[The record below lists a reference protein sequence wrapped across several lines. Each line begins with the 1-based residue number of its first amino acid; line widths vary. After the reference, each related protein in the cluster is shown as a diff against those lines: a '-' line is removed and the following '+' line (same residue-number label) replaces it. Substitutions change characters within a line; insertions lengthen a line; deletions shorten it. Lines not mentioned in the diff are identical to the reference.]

1 VIYVLLI
8 AYAVWQALPSQRARD
23 RQRSIGWWIAATAVL
38 NGTWLVLAQFATLPL
53 TVAGI
58 ALLLIVLCV
67 TFVRTIRFPAEGV
80 LDSVLVDGATGLH
93 LGWVSLATVANTA
106 AWLTAIGPESWAR
119 SADLWGVLVLVV
131 VGILGVA
138 IAWASRWRVT
148 PGLALGWG
156 LSWLAVGR
164 LQNEPP
170 SEVIGVTAA
179 IVAVVVVAVPLL
191 GTILARM
198 IDLRN
203 AEA

>member
-1 VIYVLLI
+1 MLHINDLSYRIGPRLLI
-8 AYAVWQALPSQRARD
+8 
-23 RQRSIGWWIAATAVL
+23 
-38 NGTWLVLAQFATLPL
+38 
-53 TVAGI
+53 
-58 ALLLIVLCV
+58 
-67 TFVRTIRFPAEGV
+67 
-80 LDSVLVDGATGLH
+80 DGATGLH

-106 AWLTAIGPESWAR
+106 AWLTAIGPQSWAE
-119 SADLWGVLVLVV
+119 SADLWGVIVLVV

-138 IAWASRWRVT
+138 IAWASGWRVA

-170 SEVIGVTAA
+170 SEVIGVTAI
-179 IVAVVVVAVPLL
+179 IVAVVVVAVPVL
-191 GTILARM
+191 GTLLARV